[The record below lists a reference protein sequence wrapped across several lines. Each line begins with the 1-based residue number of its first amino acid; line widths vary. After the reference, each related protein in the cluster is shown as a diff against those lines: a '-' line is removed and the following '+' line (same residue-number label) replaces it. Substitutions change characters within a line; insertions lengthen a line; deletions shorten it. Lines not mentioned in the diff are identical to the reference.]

1 MTVQEMMERV
11 GMKETTLAVAW
22 IKDAIHLIESSYGN
36 DIATWKTDIS
46 DGTREYPL
54 PANIIK
60 LRSISVK
67 DTNDSKY
74 KRIRRLVHNPV
85 VSEDTDPE

>member
-1 MTVQEMMERV
+1 MTVQEIMERS

-22 IKDAIHLIESSYGN
+22 IKAAIHLIQSSYGEN
-36 DIATWKTDIS
+36 LASWKTNIS

-54 PANIIK
+54 PANLIK

-74 KRIRRLVHNPV
+74 KRIRRLAHNPI